1 MEAPSEALLLV
12 VTGEVNMKTFER
24 KTCEK
29 LNEVTKLM
37 LMFSFYTD
45 SLPADVKVHSG
56 RVWEMIGQFVM
67 KSWVTFLMVLH
78 LKVGSLA
85 STFKL
90 TLNSLWSDV
99 V

>member
-45 SLPADVKVHSG
+45 SLPAEVKVHSG
-56 RVWEMIGQFVM
+56 TLGDDWSVRHEELG
-67 KSWVTFLMVLH
+67 H
-78 LKVGSLA
+78 LPDGFTPEGWIVGFNIQTPVEFS
-85 STFKL
+85 
-90 TLNSLWSDV
+90 V